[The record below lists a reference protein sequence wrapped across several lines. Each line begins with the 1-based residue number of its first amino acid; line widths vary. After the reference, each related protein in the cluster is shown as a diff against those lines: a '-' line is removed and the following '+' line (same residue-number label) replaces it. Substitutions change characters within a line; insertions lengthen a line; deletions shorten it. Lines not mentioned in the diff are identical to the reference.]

1 MRKIFNEGFTLI
13 ELVIIMVVL
22 GILAAIAVPRMGN
35 TISSSEEAAENTVIA
50 ALQSAVEVYAM
61 DQVVQN
67 SNKSY
72 PPNPFDELDKLPDG
86 YTGIGSPDQ
95 DGEWVFTGDNYVA
108 HQRNDNTRHKWYYNS
123 NNGEFGDRVAY

>member
-1 MRKIFNEGFTLI
+1 MKNLNNKGFTLV

-22 GILAAIAVPRMGN
+22 GILAAIAVPRMGS

-67 SNKSY
+67 SSKSY
-72 PPNPFDELDKLPDG
+72 PPNPFDEMDKLPDG

-95 DGEWVFTGDNYVA
+95 DGEWVFTGDSHVA

-123 NNGEFGDRVAY
+123 SNGEFGDRVAY